1 MHLSKKII
9 YLKLFFTCRP
19 FFILLLLNIFIFCE
33 KVFPQ
38 NAAPDTL
45 RTIQILQGKNLRER
59 KIDSV
64 TSFQT
69 IAGNVILKEGL
80 TIFTC
85 DSAAINKSTNVM
97 EAFGNIHINQQDSI
111 HTYSQYLRYVGS
123 ERIAYLKKEVRL
135 TDKKGILYTQDLE
148 YGLKTGIGKY
158 KGGGRVVNGKT
169 TLTSKEGTY
178 YADTKDVFFK
188 KDVHLVDPKYDI
200 RSDSLQYNTLTQ
212 AATFITATFIKS
224 KQGGDIYTTSGNY
237 DLKNG
242 KAFFGNRS
250 IIKDSTR
257 TYVAD
262 NSAYDEK
269 SGIAQL
275 EGNAVI
281 KDSVNGY
288 TVLGNQ
294 IYVNR
299 DNESFLATRKPVLIF
314 KGEGKD
320 STFIA
325 ADTLFSGVESR
336 DSIGKRKTITADT
349 LKKTTV
355 INSDQN
361 IPFGEK
367 TDSSFFSKNIRDTLP
382 QVAKPGSLPLVP
394 DKIILTKDSLTK
406 DESDSTIIT
415 QNKIDSSI
423 NKAISDTVLIK
434 KENSKPGAADT
445 IRYFL
450 AFHHVRI
457 FNDSLQAVCDS
468 LYYSSED
475 SLFRLFTEPLVF
487 SNQSQVAGDTI
498 FLYTKNKKADRIF
511 VFDQGIL
518 INKINSQMYNQIQGR
533 TLNGYFKEGAM
544 DYMRAKGQPAESIFY
559 PQDDDS
565 AFTGMNFCKGDLIDI
580 YFVDKA
586 VNKVK
591 FINEVDGTLYP
602 IRQIPEDKRY
612 LKLFK
617 WQDARRP
624 KNKFELFE

>member
-1 MHLSKKII
+1 M
-9 YLKLFFTCRP
+9 KLFFTCRP